1 MITKNYPKASW
12 FNVSVVS
19 VGHFLFR

>member
-1 MITKNYPKASW
+1 MNNIFYNY

-19 VGHFLFR
+19 